1 MEDLDHRVA
10 VVGAGYAGMAAAVTL
25 ADAGVRVVVFESVA
39 VPGGR
44 ARGVH
49 TQRHDLNNGQHILI
63 GAYTELLRLMQQVGV
78 PSDAVLRVPLELRYA
93 DGFVF
98 RSLWLPPPLGLLG
111 GLLTLRNVSIAE
123 RFGAVRLMLSLKRR
137 GFRLD
142 PDIPVERLLDA
153 HGQAGRIGD
162 YLWRPLCVA
171 ALNTAPGEASAQ
183 VFAAVLRDSL
193 AGSEGASDL
202 LLPRVDL
209 SLLFP
214 ERAVEYVR
222 LRGGEV
228 RTGETVHGI
237 EPGLRISGESFSQ
250 VILAVAPYQLKPF
263 VPLLGNLPEYTYQPI
278 YTCYLQYPEQVKLPF
293 PMLGLSGGMVH
304 WVFDRDALGGTRGLV
319 SCMISAEG
327 AHQHMTHDELAALCH
342 SELARVVKALPGPM
356 WSQVIAEKRATIT
369 CSPGIERP
377 AQETPTPGL
386 LLAGDYT
393 DPEYPPVLE
402 AAVRSGVRAARKI
415 LAATPLG
422 SS

>member
-1 MEDLDHRVA
+1 
-10 VVGAGYAGMAAAVTL
+10 MAAAVTL
-25 ADAGVRVVVFESVA
+25 ADAGARVVVFESVA

-44 ARGVH
+44 ARRVH
-49 TQRHDLNNGQHILI
+49 AHGHDLDNGQHILI
-63 GAYTELLRLMQQVGV
+63 GAYTELLRLMQRVGV

-98 RSLWLPPPLGLLG
+98 RSLWLPAPLGLLG
-111 GLLTLRNVSIAE
+111 GLLALKNVSLAE
-123 RFGAVRLMLSLKRR
+123 RFGAVRLMQFLKRT

-142 PDIPVERLLDA
+142 PDIPVERLLEA
-153 HGQAGRIGD
+153 HGQGGRIGD

-171 ALNTAPGEASAQ
+171 ALNTPPGEASAQ

-202 LLPRVDL
+202 LLPRLDL
-209 SLLFP
+209 SQLFP

-222 LRGGEV
+222 RRGGEV
-228 RTGETVHGI
+228 RTGETVQRI
-237 EPGLRISGESFSQ
+237 EPGLRIAGESFSQ

-263 VPLLGNLPEYTYQPI
+263 APLLGNLPEYTYQPI
-278 YTCYLQYPEQVKLPF
+278 YTCYLQYPERVKLPF
-293 PMLGLSGGMVH
+293 PMLGLSGGTVQ
-304 WVFDRDALGGTRGLV
+304 WVFDREALGGTRGLV

-327 AHQHMTHDELAALCH
+327 AHQHMAHDELAALCH
-342 SELARVVKALPGPM
+342 RELSRVVKALPHPM

-377 AQETPTPGL
+377 AQQTPTPGL

-415 LAATPLG
+415 LAATPSG
-422 SS
+422 SP